1 MFQAHQQ
8 GRSTFEGANSR
19 PERHQTRKRNRDSKA
34 PTRNK
39 ARQQQTLCREG
50 EKPTWAVSAL
60 MAWRVPGVAAP
71 PPMAPPTPSTTSSS
85 SGGSCSG
92 GPPEANCC
100 LEHAM
105 HVSIPPPQVGSAH
118 GRTRGGSDR
127 GGLSRKAGG
136 GRRARFIHAAQA
148 RVTVGRPRAHTRTR
162 LAGLL
167 TTSDLEL
174 GLAALMAG

>member
-19 PERHQTRKRNRDSKA
+19 PERRQHQMRKRNRDSKA
-34 PTRNK
+34 TTNTAEK
-39 ARQQQTLCREG
+39 ARE
-50 EKPTWAVSAL
+50 PTWAVSAL
-60 MAWRVPGVAAP
+60 MAWRVLGVAAP